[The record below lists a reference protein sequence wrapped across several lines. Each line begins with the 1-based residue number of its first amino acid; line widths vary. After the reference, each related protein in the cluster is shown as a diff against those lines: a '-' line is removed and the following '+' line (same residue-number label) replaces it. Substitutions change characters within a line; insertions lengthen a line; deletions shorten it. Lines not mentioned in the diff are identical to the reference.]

1 MVTKKPTT
9 FNLNVIDSIS
19 FPLFLLCKPEFDE
32 KGFAQLQNKKQT
44 KKKPKADYSS
54 LPGPHGS
61 LHLILLVS
69 TPNKFISFQ
78 LEPEKAFM
86 IFCAKTCSPEI
97 IAQKGST
104 GFRLLRRDLW
114 DLDHD
119 I

>member
-1 MVTKKPTT
+1 MRKGLHSYKTK
-9 FNLNVIDSIS
+9 
-19 FPLFLLCKPEFDE
+19 
-32 KGFAQLQNKKQT
+32 NKQ

-86 IFCAKTCSPEI
+86 IFCAKICSPEI